1 MIKVK
6 LFIGCLVISLS
17 LSAQKLDVRG
27 QKMDTVRISDSVN
40 TISVKDGNDLLNLYY
55 TKQYGLTVT
64 PQEYDLLKQ
73 FVANL
78 QAITNNKRYKIIPHK

>member
-1 MIKVK
+1 MKNVLTI
-6 LFIGCLVISLS
+6 LFLVISINCV
-17 LSAQKLDVRG
+17 A
-27 QKMDTVRISDSVN
+27 QKMDTVRIADTAN
-40 TISVKDGNDLLNLYY
+40 TISIKDGNDLLNLYY

>member
-1 MIKVK
+1 MIKLKMFLV
-6 LFIGCLVISLS
+6 CLVISIS
-17 LSAQKLDVRG
+17 SFG
-27 QKMDTVRISDSVN
+27 QKMDTVRISDTVP
-40 TISVKDGNDLLNLYY
+40 TITVKDGNDLLNLYY

-78 QAITNNKRYKIIPHK
+78 QAITNNKRYKITPHK

>member
-1 MIKVK
+1 MKKIKLMI
-6 LFIGCLVISLS
+6 ICLAVSLS
-17 LSAQKLDVRG
+17 SFA
-27 QKMDTVRISDSVN
+27 QKMDTVRIADTVP
-40 TISVKDGNDLLNLYY
+40 TITVKDGNDLLNLYY